1 MSRHDD
7 AVRLHHMLDHARE
20 AIHMASGRTRP
31 DLDSD
36 RQFALAM
43 TRLLE
48 ILGEAAARV
57 SETGRQTWPTIPWAK
72 IVGLRNRLI
81 HGYDKVDFDILWT
94 TVVDDLPP
102 LATALDACLE
112 GSDSGSSRPE

>member
-7 AVRLHHMLDHARE
+7 TVRLHHMLDHARE
-20 AIHMASGRTRP
+20 AVQMASGRSRP

-36 RQFALAM
+36 RQFGLAM

-57 SETGRQTWPTIPWAK
+57 SETGRKRWPEIPWAK

-102 LATALDACLE
+102 LITTLEACFKTSE
-112 GSDSGSSRPE
+112 PG

>member
-1 MSRHDD
+1 MSRHEDT
-7 AVRLHHMLDHARE
+7 VRLHHMHDHARE
-20 AIHMASGRTRP
+20 AVQMASGRNRP
-31 DLDSD
+31 DLDAD
-36 RQFALAM
+36 RQFGLAM

-57 SETGRQTWPTIPWAK
+57 SDAARQRWPEIPWAK

-81 HGYDKVDFDILWT
+81 HGYDTVDFDILWT

-102 LATALDACLE
+102 LISALNTCLKTGE
-112 GSDSGSSRPE
+112 SGSSPSC

>member
-7 AVRLHHMLDHARE
+7 TVRLHHMLDHARE
-20 AIHMASGRTRP
+20 AVQMTAGRNRP

-36 RQFALAM
+36 RQFGLAM

-57 SETGRQTWPTIPWAK
+57 SETGRQRWPEIPWAK

-81 HGYDKVDFDILWT
+81 QGYDKVDFDILWT

-102 LATALDACLE
+102 LITALNTCLE
-112 GSDSGSSRPE
+112 TGDPGSSAPG

>member
-7 AVRLHHMLDHARE
+7 SVRLHHMLDHARE
-20 AIHMASGRTRP
+20 AVEMASGRKRP

-36 RQFALAM
+36 RQFGLAM

-57 SETGRQTWPTIPWAK
+57 SEKARQNWPEIPWAK
-72 IVGLRNRLI
+72 VVGLRNRLI
-81 HGYDKVDFDILWT
+81 HGYDSVDFDILWK

-102 LATALDACLE
+102 LIAALDACLKT
-112 GSDSGSSRPE
+112 G

>member
-7 AVRLHHMLDHARE
+7 SVRLHHMLDHARE
-20 AIHMASGRTRP
+20 AVRMVSGRNRS

-36 RQFALAM
+36 RQFGLAM

-57 SETGRQTWPTIPWAK
+57 SETTRQNRPEIPWANV
-72 IVGLRNRLI
+72 VGLRNRLI
-81 HGYDKVDFDILWT
+81 HGYDNVDFDILWN

-102 LATALDACLE
+102 LIAALDAWLKSGE
-112 GSDSGSSRPE
+112 LGSPPLG

>member
-7 AVRLHHMLDHARE
+7 TVRLHHMVDHSRE
-20 AIHMASGRTRP
+20 AVQMASGRNRS

-36 RQFALAM
+36 RQLGLAM

-57 SETGRQTWPTIPWAK
+57 SDPGRRRWPEIPWAK

-102 LATALDACLE
+102 LITALNTYLE
-112 GSDSGSSRPE
+112 DDESGSSPPG